1 MAKKRHR
8 EWGRWVARDQAFN
21 EGGQG
26 RLYLVADSAGEF
38 NGEYVLKEL
47 KNPNRLDRFNTELQ
61 AIASLNEH
69 PNVVPLIDS
78 GIYRDPNKPC
88 FVMPKADGT
97 LEDLIKNNA
106 INIEGSMSIFDN
118 VCEGVAYLHTM
129 SIIHRDLKPENIL
142 MFAGTPKVTDLGLC
156 LIAGTKR
163 VTPSSEVVGSRF
175 YMAPE
180 LEDGRQPDV
189 GFEADVYSLGKMLYY
204 VLSGGKVFSREKHS
218 NRNWRLSKLT
228 GDSRLELF
236 GTVLENSITVEP
248 TRRYRNAG
256 ELQKGFRQAFN
267 KFRNHPLTTLLKK
280 FQSIDNAL
288 QAPESKLRSL
298 TGEEWAELLSRVKE
312 IGLGISQHLLNVACD
327 SIDGKFAQLFAE
339 ALLENESQLDS
350 KFVAIA
356 AGRIFCLPKVNGWFH
371 LWLQPERFSCL
382 AMHALSHSDNE
393 VLNAIAKWSMF
404 TLRDCEEVLTKLA
417 ENFYSLQPEAR
428 LNFLIASMK
437 SSYEQK
443 EQLLLS
449 LSHDGN
455 LDNVSLEAVVA
466 GLCACATQATI
477 SRVIE
482 LGDKKDMDE
491 KLAVIGR
498 GIVQG
503 SSPDTSLQ
511 LSRYDWSSPVMKV
524 LIDVMQRTEKYEA
537 EDNNRMESD
546 EE

>member
-8 EWGRWVARDQAFN
+8 EWGRWIARDQAFN

-26 RLYLVADSAGEF
+26 HLYLVADSTDEF

-47 KNPNRLDRFNTELQ
+47 KNPKRLDRFNTELQ
-61 AIASLNEH
+61 AIVSLNEH

-78 GIYRDPNKPC
+78 GIYRDPDKPC

-106 INIEGSMSIFDN
+106 INIEDSMSIFDN

-163 VTPSSEVVGSRF
+163 GTPSSEVVGSRF

-204 VLSGGKVFSREKHS
+204 VLSGGKVFSREKHN

-236 GTVLENSITVEP
+236 GPVLENSITVEP

-267 KFRNHPLTTLLKK
+267 KFRNHPLTTLLEK

-288 QAPESKLRSL
+288 LAPESKLRTL

-350 KFVAIA
+350 QWVS
-356 AGRIFCLPKVNGWFH
+356 GL
-371 LWLQPERFSCL
+371 
-382 AMHALSHSDNE
+382 HS
-393 VLNAIAKWSMF
+393 
-404 TLRDCEEVLTKLA
+404 
-417 ENFYSLQPEAR
+417 
-428 LNFLIASMK
+428 
-437 SSYEQK
+437 
-443 EQLLLS
+443 
-449 LSHDGN
+449 
-455 LDNVSLEAVVA
+455 
-466 GLCACATQATI
+466 
-477 SRVIE
+477 
-482 LGDKKDMDE
+482 
-491 KLAVIGR
+491 
-498 GIVQG
+498 
-503 SSPDTSLQ
+503 
-511 LSRYDWSSPVMKV
+511 
-524 LIDVMQRTEKYEA
+524 
-537 EDNNRMESD
+537 
-546 EE
+546 